1 MNATILLNNE
11 KHYPVLLDEILSII
25 SPQNGGT
32 FIDCT
37 LGQGGYSNAI
47 LTFNETNV
55 IAIDRDP
62 DIKIIAQKIKSQN
75 KNRFSFFNK
84 KFSEIDKIQT
94 NNFDVKAV
102 IFDLGYSYN
111 QIKDPKKGL
120 SFESKGK
127 LNMKLGLNS
136 FSADEVINKLDQK
149 DLELIF
155 KYFGEEKDSKV
166 ISKKI
171 VEHRLRSNLDTE
183 KLVNIINSVKKKRG
197 RTHNATKIF
206 QAIRIFVNKEISE
219 LVYGLINSTRILD
232 IDGIILAVSFH
243 SLEDRIIKY
252 FLKSLSED
260 KKISRYFPEEENH
273 NKMFELV
280 SKKPIFPSQKEI
292 SINKPSRSAK
302 LRYAIK
308 KKNVIN
314 FEKDILK
321 KFSKLLEIENLS
333 SKLWKILLL
342 LFA

>member
-11 KHYPVLLDEILSII
+11 EHYPVLLDEILSII

-37 LGQGGYSNAI
+37 LGQGGYTNAI
-47 LTFNETNV
+47 LKFNEANV

-62 DIKIIAQKIKSQN
+62 DIKPIAQKIKLQN
-75 KNRFSFFNK
+75 KNRFLFFNK

-94 NNFDVKAV
+94 KNYNIKAI
-102 IFDLGYSYN
+102 IFDLGYSYT

-155 KYFGEEKDSKV
+155 KYFGEEKDSKL

-171 VEHRLRSNLDTE
+171 VEHRLKSNLNTE

-197 RTHNATKIF
+197 KTHNATKIF

-219 LVYGLINSTRILD
+219 LIYGLINSTKILG
-232 IDGIILAVSFH
+232 INGIILAVSFH

-260 KKISRYFPEEENH
+260 KKISRYFPEEKNH
-273 NKMFELV
+273 NKLFKLI
-280 SKKPIFPSQKEI
+280 SKKPIFPSRKEI

-302 LRYAIK
+302 LRYGIK
-308 KKNVIN
+308 KKNIIN
-314 FEKDILK
+314 FEKDILN

-333 SKLWKILLL
+333 SKL
-342 LFA
+342 